1 MTTVFLSVASAML
14 FGAADFMGGTASR
27 EESSMAVTAISH
39 LMGAVCVGVA
49 MAVVPAVFS
58 ARAVIIGVAVGVCS
72 GVGVSSFYVALAR
85 GKMTAVAPLTAAL
98 SAALPLLWDLTRG
111 AALSATSLAGVVF
124 ALIATAA
131 VGLSSSEAADDV
143 GDGTS
148 DSTDVGTDTGDGTGT
163 GTGDGDGDERKMTP
177 LAFMLTLVASLGFAG
192 MYFGFAAT
200 PSDSGFWPLLA
211 ARVTSTLTLT
221 LATTFSKGR
230 SLKLGRKAWPLVL
243 GAGVLDAVAN
253 IMVLTALRLG
263 PFSVAVV
270 LSSLYPVTTVLLARA
285 ILGERLKGIQ
295 RAAVAIA
302 FASVVLAAWP

>member
-1 MTTVFLSVASAML
+1 
-14 FGAADFMGGTASR
+14 
-27 EESSMAVTAISH
+27 
-39 LMGAVCVGVA
+39 
-49 MAVVPAVFS
+49 
-58 ARAVIIGVAVGVCS
+58 RAVIIGVAVGVCS

-85 GKMTAVAPLTAAL
+85 GKMTTVAPLTAAL

-148 DSTDVGTDTGDGTGT
+148 DSTDVGT
-163 GTGDGDGDERKMTP
+163 GDGDKRKMTP

-211 ARVTSTLTLT
+211 ARITSTLTLT
-221 LATTFSKGR
+221 LATTFAKGR